1 MAEVGYIILDIVV
14 FIIGLCFLVCAHEA
28 GHLAIA
34 KICKVYCYEYS
45 IGFGPAIFKHTFRH
59 KVKKDK
65 DAPANENEGKPLYK
79 ALTKTI
85 DKDEGE
91 TQFSL
96 RCIPLGGY
104 VAMAGEDEDSDEDY
118 DLIKVPKERT
128 LPGVNHFKQICI
140 MLAGIA
146 VNFLLG
152 FCLLFISYGA
162 CEQAYYDY
170 TSNAVLVEEEENP
183 LYDAGLRDGDQI
195 TSCYQKYENLYYYVD
210 EEATE
215 LTLIEEP
222 IYYPSSSATEID
234 CYYAVDETGEALSET
249 CLNYAL
255 SNITNESNGISI
267 EGYGQVYIGENST
280 RTIYLTYVRDD
291 TSYTLDPVVL
301 ETSYSEDDDAYSLQT
316 ISISASIVYYYMNT
330 SDALQTT
337 CDQFGYYFVNIYKA
351 LGGLFTPSGWQNVG
365 GIVSVYEVSSAA
377 IDSGAA
383 AVFNIWAYISINLA
397 CFNLL
402 PFPALDGWQVL
413 LALVETVSRK
423 RVPNKFKNVA
433 STVGMI
439 LLLVLAVGLI
449 VKDIIL

>member
-1 MAEVGYIILDIVV
+1 MQVLYVILDIVV
-14 FIIGLCFLVCAHEA
+14 FIVGLCVLICAHEA

-34 KICKVYCYEYS
+34 KICNVYCYEYS

-59 KVKKDK
+59 KRKDRVENG
-65 DAPANENEGKPLYK
+65 NEDKPLYK

-91 TQFSL
+91 TQFSI

-104 VAMAGEDEDSDEDY
+104 VAMAGEDEDNDEDY
-118 DLIKVPKERT
+118 DLIQVPKERT

-162 CEQAYYDY
+162 CQQAYYNY
-170 TSNAVLVEEEENP
+170 ASSEVLVEAEDNP
-183 LYDAGLRDGDQI
+183 LYDAGLRDGDEI

-210 EEATE
+210 EDATE
-215 LTLIEEP
+215 PTLIEEP
-222 IYYPSSSATEID
+222 VYYPSSEPTAID
-234 CYYAVDETGEALSET
+234 TYYALDGTGENLSKT

-267 EGYGQVYIGENST
+267 EGYGQVYVGENST
-280 RTIYLTYVRDD
+280 RTIYLTYDRDGS
-291 TSYTLDPVVL
+291 SYTLDPVIL
-301 ETSYSEDDDAYSLQT
+301 TTSYSEDDETYSLQT
-316 ISISASIVYYYMNT
+316 IAISASIVYYYMST
-330 SDALQTT
+330 SDAFVEAGET
-337 CDQFGYYFVNIYKA
+337 FGYYFVNIYKA
-351 LGGLFTPSGWQNVG
+351 LGSIFTPTGWQNVG
-365 GIVSVYEVSSAA
+365 GLVSVYEVSSAA

-383 AVFNIWAYISINLA
+383 AVFNIWAYISINLG

-413 LALVETVSRK
+413 LALIESVSRRK
-423 RVPNKFKNVA
+423 IPKKFKDVA

-439 LLLVLAVGLI
+439 LLLVLAVALI
-449 VKDIIL
+449 VKDIIF